1 MKYNNTES
9 NKKTGSINA
18 VPEISQ
24 NYGGDQNV
32 KENKMNK
39 FNDNF
44 VIFDKEKLPNLSE
57 IVLEYISNIITDEG
71 IDFISFDNICLILE
85 RSPEHV
91 TIESCECC
99 GSVHLNASIE
109 VHNPSGLSQKYIEE
123 VLGVIGNDEWCEV
136 SYFPDKNEN
145 TISYR
150 MVVGCEGFELI
161 NFPKKL
167 ANFDRKLK
175 TLLEAASELGLE
187 IALDDDADPLAD
199 SE

>member
-1 MKYNNTES
+1 
-9 NKKTGSINA
+9 
-18 VPEISQ
+18 
-24 NYGGDQNV
+24 
-32 KENKMNK
+32 MNK
-39 FNDNF
+39 FNENF
-44 VIFDKEKLPNLSE
+44 VIFDKENLPNLSE

-71 IDFISFDNICLILE
+71 VDFISFDNICLILE

-99 GSVHLNASIE
+99 GSVHVNASVE
-109 VHNPSGLSQKYIEE
+109 VYNPSGLSQKYIEE
-123 VLGVIGNDEWCEV
+123 ELGGIVNDEWCEV
-136 SYFPDKNEN
+136 SYFSDQNDN
-145 TISYR
+145 TISFH

-187 IALDDDADPLAD
+187 ITLDDDADPVAD